1 MSWYSDVGTA
11 TAEDVPSYRFHTGLT
26 VWIPLL
32 WGTNEYD
39 MPQTFFFSYIRL
51 GAEKGKGKESLALAH
66 KRSGRVTLMCQPS
79 N

>member
-1 MSWYSDVGTA
+1 MVQ
-11 TAEDVPSYRFHTGLT
+11 
-26 VWIPLL
+26 IPLL